1 MKFSVLFFGCLFLNA
16 ILASAQT
23 LRPGSHNLTLQ
34 WIGWDKPGIA
44 TVTEEKTGYRIKG
57 EQREPSTGDYLTIEG
72 TLTVVDPRLLT
83 FTGKIT
89 SKVYHLNNGEPCV
102 REGTYTFRNTGTRK
116 YWRLKEMVNCDI
128 KGAVD
133 YVDIYF

>member
-1 MKFSVLFFGCLFLNA
+1 MKMIVFGFALLLPHFLP
-16 ILASAQT
+16 AQT
-23 LRPGSHNLTLQ
+23 LRPGLHNLTLQ
-34 WIGWDKPGIA
+34 WIGWDKPGSA

-57 EQREPSTGDYLTIEG
+57 EQREPSTGDYLTIDG
-72 TLTVVDPRLLT
+72 TLTEVDTRLLT

-89 SKVYHLNNGEPCV
+89 TKVYHLNNGEPCV
-102 REGTYTFRNTGTRK
+102 REGTYTFRATGTRK
-116 YWRLKEMVNCDI
+116 YWRLKEMVNCDT